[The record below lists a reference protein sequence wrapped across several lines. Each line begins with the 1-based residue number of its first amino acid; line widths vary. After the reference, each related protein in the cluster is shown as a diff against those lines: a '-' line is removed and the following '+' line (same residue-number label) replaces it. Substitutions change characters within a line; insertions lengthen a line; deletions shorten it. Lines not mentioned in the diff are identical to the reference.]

1 MRIFLIGFM
10 GCGKSTFGKKLAAKI
25 NCDFIDLDHEFEKA
39 MGVSIRDYFAENGE
53 EAFRKQESRILQA
66 FNYPMNCVV
75 ATGGGTPC
83 FYDNM
88 KWMNRNGLTVY
99 LEMSATA
106 LAARLEK
113 GKAKRPL
120 IKDLNELEI
129 VEFIENKLAERS
141 SFYNQAFITLSGLD
155 ITPERLKSRLFQFF

>member
-10 GCGKSTFGKKLAAKI
+10 GCGKSTFGRKLAARTG
-25 NCDFIDLDHEFEKA
+25 CDFIDLDHEFERA
-39 MGVSIRDYFAENGE
+39 MGISIRDYFAANGE
-53 EAFRKQESRILQA
+53 EAFRKEESRILRT
-66 FNYPMNCVV
+66 FDYPMNCIV

-83 FYDNM
+83 FFDNM

-99 LEMSATA
+99 IELSPTA

-120 IKDLNELEI
+120 IKDLVEAEI
-129 VEFIENKLAERS
+129 VEFIEQKLTERNG
-141 SFYNQAFITLSGLD
+141 FYKQAFITVNGIDL
-155 ITPERLKSRLFQFF
+155 TPERLRARLFQFF